1 MGYVELIMTA
11 GMNYGRM
18 SSLFI
23 VVILLTSIHNCHCIQ
38 SDIECLKSLQQSL
51 DDPNN
56 SLASW
61 KFQNNSEGYICNF
74 VGVECWHPNENR
86 VLNIRLSS
94 MGLQGQF
101 PTGLANCTSMTGLDL
116 SDNQLAG
123 PLPTNISHYVGFV
136 TSLDLSKNKFTGEI
150 PDNLKNCTYLNSLK
164 LDSNLFTGGIPPG
177 IGQLSRLKT
186 FSVASNKLTG
196 NIPPFVNPQPP
207 ESFASNEGLCGPPLP
222 NCQSQAKNNH
232 AVVTAAT
239 VSGGILF
246 IALLIIIVLM
256 LFCRKKPKK
265 KDEDIEGNKW
275 AKDMIAQ
282 KGVKVSVFENSIP
295 KLKLR
300 DLMKF
305 TNNFS
310 KHNIINSGRTGTVY
324 KATLSDG
331 SFLAVKR
338 LQDSQHTEKQ
348 FKSEMETLGKVRH
361 HNLVPLL
368 GFCVAKRERLL
379 VYKHM
384 PRGTLYQQLH
394 VLKAESEVMAWPTR
408 MRISIG
414 AARGLAW
421 LHHSCNPRIIHR
433 NISSHC
439 ILLDDDY
446 EPKISDFGLAR
457 LMNPVDTHLSTYV
470 NGEFGVLGYVAPE
483 YARTLVATPK
493 GDVYSFGVVLLEIVT
508 GEESTHVANAPE
520 SFKGN
525 LVDWIT
531 QLSSNSVVQDAIDRS
546 LAGRGFDD
554 ELLQFLRVAC
564 ACVLSAPKERPSM
577 FEVYQLLRAIGQKYL
592 STTYDEMPLEPSNVL
607 DDCPPDELIVAT
619 DAR

>member
-1 MGYVELIMTA
+1 MRFPEFIVRT
-11 GMNYGRM
+11 GMNSGTM
-18 SSLFI
+18 GSLFI
-23 VVILLTSIHNCHCIQ
+23 IVALLTNINSCL
-38 SDIECLKSLQQSL
+38 STETDIACLKSLKESL
-51 DDPNN
+51 GDPSN
-56 SLASW
+56 SLATW
-61 KFQNNSEGYICNF
+61 NFQNTSEGYICNF

-86 VLNIRLSS
+86 VLNIRLGS
-94 MGLQGQF
+94 MSLQGQF
-101 PTGLANCTSMTGLDL
+101 PRGLKNCTSMTGLDL
-116 SDNQLAG
+116 SDNQLSG
-123 PLPTNISHYVGFV
+123 SLPSDISSYVGFV
-136 TSLDLSKNKFTGEI
+136 TTLDLSKNKFSGEI
-150 PDNLKNCTYLNSLK
+150 PDNLKNCTYLNVLK
-164 LDSNLFTGGIPPG
+164 LDDNQFTGEIPAG
-177 IGQLSRLKT
+177 IGQLSRLST
-186 FSVASNKLTG
+186 FSVAGNRLEG
-196 NIPPFVNPQPP
+196 NIPPSLSKQPAAN
-207 ESFASNEGLCGPPLP
+207 FANNEGLCGPPLQT
-222 NCQSQAKNNH
+222 CQSQAKSH
-232 AVVTAAT
+232 VVIIAAS

-256 LFCRKKPKK
+256 LFSRRKPKRK
-265 KDEDIEGNKW
+265 VEDIEGNKW
-275 AKDMIAQ
+275 AKDMISQ

-305 TNNFS
+305 TNSFS

-324 KATLSDG
+324 KATLPGG

-348 FKSEMETLGKVRH
+348 FRSEMETLGKVRH
-361 HNLVPLL
+361 QNLVPLL

-384 PRGTLYQQLH
+384 SKGTLYQQLH
-394 VLKAESEVMAWPTR
+394 VLQTESECMSWPTR
-408 MRISIG
+408 LKISIG

-439 ILLDDDY
+439 ILLDDEY

-493 GDVYSFGVVLLEIVT
+493 GDVFSFGVVLLEIIT
-508 GEESTHVANAPE
+508 GEEPTHVSNAPE
-520 SFKGN
+520 SFKGS

-531 QLSSNSVVQDAIDRS
+531 HLSSNSAVQDAIDRS
-546 LAGRGFDD
+546 LADHGFDD
-554 ELLQFLRVAC
+554 ELMQFLRVAC
-564 ACVLSAPKERPSM
+564 ACVLSTPKERPSM
-577 FEVYQLLRAIGQKYL
+577 FEVYQLLRAIGLKYQF
-592 STTYDEMPLEPSNVL
+592 STTYEEMPLEPSSGIDNS
-607 DDCPPDELIVAT
+607 PPNELIVAN